1 MPVWSPR
8 ARRLLLLVAVVGL
21 VLAVFTTRTRDSN
34 EEVFDAE
41 GRPLLGAAIRF
52 DATAYCKGDTAAA
65 GVGIRHGIAAADPT
79 LLPLGSV
86 VRVDTDDER
95 FAGIWTVLDTGP
107 EIKGRELDLYIWSC
121 NEALA
126 FGRQPVRVTILR
138 LGWDPARSAPDGVN
152 QLFRRRERTRAVA
165 PPAGAPPTDAPP
177 QGVPPAGAPPADAP
191 PAGTPPA
198 GAAPSGAAPPS
209 SPGTPPKGEPA
220 PPSAP
225 GSAPSGAPSGV
236 PPAGSPAAPPA
247 APPPAPQGAPRAAAT
262 EAPKPPSG
270 LRR

>member
-138 LGWDPARSAPDGVN
+138 LGWDPAQSAPDGVD
-152 QLFRRRERTRAVA
+152 QIFRRRERARPA
-165 PPAGAPPTDAPP
+165 PPGGATAPAPSAAPAPPPEPPASALPAVPPSAPATP
-177 QGVPPAGAPPADAP
+177 QGAAPAPA
-191 PAGTPPA
+191 TRPPA
-198 GAAPSGAAPPS
+198 GAA
-209 SPGTPPKGEPA
+209 
-220 PPSAP
+220 
-225 GSAPSGAPSGV
+225 
-236 PPAGSPAAPPA
+236 
-247 APPPAPQGAPRAAAT
+247 
-262 EAPKPPSG
+262 
-270 LRR
+270 